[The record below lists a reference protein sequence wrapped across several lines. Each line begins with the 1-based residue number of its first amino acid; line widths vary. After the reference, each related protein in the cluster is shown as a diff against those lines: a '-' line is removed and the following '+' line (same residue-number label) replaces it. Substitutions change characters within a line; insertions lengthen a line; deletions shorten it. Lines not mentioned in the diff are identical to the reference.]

1 MTTLSE
7 EARGVLARAVLCH
20 VAATT
25 RRGPHLTP
33 LVFAV
38 AGDRIWV
45 TTSRGSTKARA
56 WRADDRVAGLV
67 RDGDSA
73 VTFAG
78 RAAIHDALAP
88 ATWVRS
94 ALEAPLVALATARF
108 TRKNARFFAG
118 YAVDAN
124 HVPFAWSPPG
134 RVFVELRLE
143 RWALLERSELRAS
156 TGDWPPAPTTSL
168 AGATSSRGATGDP
181 LAGLPRDLDRAI
193 GERGDGALAVDLPSG
208 TVVIPATWVRSRRGV
223 VATTDVASAALVGV
237 VAAEVPVALE
247 VDRPSAWRARDMVGV
262 MVRGLARGRTTRTGV
277 SFPIVPE
284 RLVWWRGWES
294 GTVMAA

>member
-1 MTTLSE
+1 MTTLSKD
-7 EARGVLARAVLCH
+7 ARGVLARGVLCH

-25 RRGPHLTP
+25 RRGTHLTP

-56 WRADDRVAGLV
+56 WRTDDRVAGLV

-94 ALEAPLVALATARF
+94 ALEAPLVTLATARF

-143 RWALLERSELRAS
+143 RWALLERGEVRAS
-156 TGDWPPAPTTSL
+156 IGDWPAAPTTAL
-168 AGATSSRGATGDP
+168 PGATPARGATGDA

-193 GERGDGALAVDLPSG
+193 GERGNGALAVDAPSG
-208 TVVIPATWVRSRRGV
+208 TVVIPATWVRSTRGI
-223 VATTDVASAALVGV
+223 VATTDDVSVALAGDLP
-237 VAAEVPVALE
+237 AELPVALE
-247 VDRPSAWRARDMVGV
+247 IDRPSAWRARDMVGV
-262 MVRGLARGRTTRTGV
+262 MVRGLAGAQATRTGV
-277 SFPIVPE
+277 SFPIAPE